1 MKFLTVFNEKYLMS
15 LMINKLLKF
24 RWMLNRLA
32 STAKGALLRLLPTGA
47 IFYLREAMIWS
58 LPCVIMSA
66 LFVAAA
72 FVLQL
77 MNVAP
82 ELVANLTSLN
92 KIFSGLIPVITT
104 SSLAYILSVKKRLP
118 PMPVSLLA
126 LISTLVVKHQLGGD
140 SNRADT
146 FMLIIGIVIPFV
158 VVPLVY
164 WLYQKKLTR
173 ITDADFAGGNVKGA
187 LNLTIPGIV
196 VFSIIFISLKILLY
210 VSSFFEFPSFL
221 SDTSIGA
228 SYLGGVLYTSLNS
241 ILWFFGIHGA
251 NVLHPLLLQLN
262 QTSAAGLG
270 VVNESFFGAFV
281 FMGGCGGTF
290 SLIVSILVFSKSKTL
305 RLLAMAGIPIGL
317 LNINELLLF
326 GLPIILNPRMLVPFL
341 LVPIVNV
348 VVALTVISLG
358 WVAIPNA
365 EIPLNSLI
373 GFNAYLATHND
384 FHAIGLQ
391 LFNIILGSMI
401 YSPFVKAV
409 EQDGLKPL
417 SVYLKSL
424 KLTYTHLNEEAALFS
439 DDVVQ
444 SSNALRVSQVR
455 KRQQLERLAELDFF
469 LEYQPQIEAGSQ
481 KFVGAEALLR
491 ARDKVGKV
499 IMPFEFLPW
508 LTEAGLMKSID
519 LWVAGEALE
528 QDAIWQEMG
537 IDVPIKIN
545 VTGATLGDKVATNEL
560 IKKISQAKGR
570 ISIEIIEQD
579 FSFALDQVID
589 AIKRIHEFGGK
600 VYIDDFGTGYSSL
613 SYLNSLNADFIKVD
627 RSFVL
632 ALNTEGGQKV
642 MSGIFNF
649 AEALGLSLVV
659 EGVETEEQLCKIPK
673 NVPFSV
679 QGWLYSKALHPDLIP
694 AFVQKF
700 SPA

>member
-1 MKFLTVFNEKYLMS
+1 MS
-15 LMINKLLKF
+15 LIINKLLKF
-24 RWMLNRLA
+24 RLQLRFLRQMALSVR
-32 STAKGALLRLLPTGA
+32 GALLRLLPTES
-47 IFYLREAMIWS
+47 IFYLREAMIWT
-58 LPCVIMSA
+58 LPCAIMSA
-66 LFVAAA
+66 IFVAGA
-72 FVLQL
+72 FMLQL
-77 MNVAP
+77 MEVAP
-82 ELVANLTSLN
+82 DLAANLSSLN
-92 KIFSGLIPVITT
+92 KIFSGLIPIIAT

-126 LISTLVVKHQLGGD
+126 LISTLVVKQQLGGD
-140 SNRADT
+140 SSRADT
-146 FMLIIGIVIPFV
+146 FMLIIGIIIPFV

-164 WLYQKKLTR
+164 WLYQKRWTR

-196 VFSIIFISLKILLY
+196 VFSIIFITLKLLLY
-210 VSSFFEFPSFL
+210 VSSFFVFPSFL

-251 NVLHPLLLQLN
+251 NVLHPLLMQLN
-262 QTSAAGLG
+262 QTSSAGLG
-270 VVNESFFGAFV
+270 IVNESFLGAFV

-290 SLIVSILVFSKSKTL
+290 SLIVSILLFSKSKTL
-305 RLLAMAGIPIGL
+305 RLLAIASIPIGL

-341 LVPIVNV
+341 VVPIVNV
-348 VVALTVISLG
+348 VVALAIFGFG

-365 EIPLNSLI
+365 DIPLNSLI
-373 GFNAYLATHND
+373 GFNAYVATHND
-384 FHAIGLQ
+384 IHAVGLQ

-401 YSPFVKAV
+401 YRPFVKAV
-409 EQDGLKPL
+409 EQDSLKPL

-424 KLTYTHLNEEAALFS
+424 KMTYTHLNEEASLFS

-444 SSNALRVSQVR
+444 SSNALRSSQVR

-469 LEYQPQIEAGSQ
+469 LEYQPQIEAGSK

-491 ARDKVGKV
+491 ARDKLGKV

-519 LWVAGEALE
+519 LWVADEAFE
-528 QDAIWQEMG
+528 QDAIWQQMG

-579 FSFALDQVID
+579 FSSALEEVVD

-613 SYLNSLNADFIKVD
+613 SYLNSLNADYLKVD

-632 ALNTEGGQKV
+632 ALETEGGQKV

-649 AEALGLSLVV
+649 ADALGLSLVV
-659 EGVETEEQLCKIPK
+659 EGVETEDQLSKIPK

-694 AFVQKF
+694 AFAQQYSTV
-700 SPA
+700 

>member
-1 MKFLTVFNEKYLMS
+1 MPLIS
-15 LMINKLLKF
+15 NKLLKL
-24 RWMLNRLA
+24 RWTLGQLA
-32 STAKGALLRLLPTGA
+32 SSVRDALVRVIPTES
-47 IFYLREAMIWS
+47 IFYLREAMIWT
-58 LPCVIMSA
+58 LPCAIMSA
-66 LFVAAA
+66 IFVAAA
-72 FVLQL
+72 FMLNL
-77 MNVAP
+77 AGVAP
-82 ELVANLTSLN
+82 DVAVNLSSLN
-92 KIFSGLIPVITT
+92 KIFLGLIPVIAT

-126 LISTLVVKHQLGGD
+126 LISTLVVKQQLGGD
-140 SNRADT
+140 SSRADT
-146 FMLIIGIVIPFV
+146 FMLVIGIIIPFV

-164 WLYQKKLTR
+164 WLYQKRWTR

-196 VFSIIFISLKILLY
+196 VFSIIFITLKILLY
-210 VSSFFEFPSFL
+210 VSSFFAFPSFL
-221 SDTSIGA
+221 SDSSIGA

-251 NVLHPLLLQLN
+251 NVLHPLMAQLN
-262 QTSAAGLG
+262 ETSAVGLG
-270 VVNESFFGAFV
+270 LVNESFLGAFV

-290 SLIVSILVFSKSKTL
+290 SLIVSILVFSKNKTL
-305 RLLAMAGIPIGL
+305 RLLAMASIPIGL

-341 LVPIVNV
+341 IVPIVNV
-348 VVALTVISLG
+348 ILALTVIRLG
-358 WVAIPNA
+358 WVAVPSA
-365 EIPLNSLI
+365 DIPLNCLM
-373 GFNAYLATHND
+373 GFNAYVASHND
-384 FHAIGLQ
+384 IHAVWLQ
-391 LFNIILGSMI
+391 LFNIVLGAMI
-401 YSPFVKAV
+401 YKPFAKAV
-409 EQDGLKPL
+409 EQDSLKPV

-424 KLTYTHLNEEAALFS
+424 KMTYTHLNEEASLFA

-444 SSNALRVSQVR
+444 SSNGLRNMQVR

-469 LEYQPQIEAGSQ
+469 LEYQPQIAVDAHQ
-481 KFVGAEALLR
+481 FVGVEALLR
-491 ARDKVGKV
+491 ARDKIGKV

-508 LTEAGLMKSID
+508 LSEAGLMKSID

-570 ISIEIIEQD
+570 VSIEIVEQD
-579 FSFALDQVID
+579 FSFVLDQVID

-613 SYLNSLNADFIKVD
+613 SYLNSLNADYLKVD

-632 ALNTEGGQKV
+632 ALETEGGQKV

-659 EGVETEEQLCKIPK
+659 EGVETEEQLSKIPK

-679 QGWLYSKALHPDLIP
+679 QGWIYSKALHPDLIP
-694 AFVQKF
+694 AFAQKY